1 MYTLIISPRYHLH
14 WIFALFD
21 LITALQFVL
30 LAHTV
35 LPALRA
41 ISSLLYHL
49 IFSLHRWRTMK
60 VAALIFCTHTHLCNI
75 DMNIK

>member
-1 MYTLIISPRYHLH
+1 MYTLIISPRYHLQ

-21 LITALQFVL
+21 LITALQFGKVLL

-41 ISSLLYHL
+41 ISSLFYHL
-49 IFSLHRWRTMK
+49 IFFPSQMEKYVSCSSYFLYTYTSMQY
-60 VAALIFCTHTHLCNI
+60 
-75 DMNIK
+75 